1 MIQAAFDA
9 GGLDAICEL
18 FAKLEATITE
28 LQITSAKLQARVVES
43 EKRLNKNSSSSSKPP
58 TSDGSNRKSTSLRPQ
73 NTGPKPGGQPGHPGQ
88 TLHQSATPDLR
99 GPAHSP

>member
-28 LQITSAKLQARVVES
+28 LQTTSAKLQARVVEL
-43 EKRLNKNSSSSSKPP
+43 EKCLNENSSNSSKPP
-58 TSDGSNRKSTSLRPQ
+58 SSNGLNRKSTSLRPQ
-73 NTGPKPGGQPGHPGQ
+73 NTGRKPGGQPGHPAQ
-88 TLHQSATPDLR
+88 TAKN
-99 GPAHSP
+99 